1 MSTID
6 QIKWLQAQGYGVSAI
21 ADFLGCDRKTVRKYL
36 QQTNFSPTVPVK
48 RPRTSKLDPY
58 KATID
63 TWLAEDTHH
72 WYKQRHTAQR
82 IFDRLREA
90 FPDFPVSYRTVRRYV
105 HERRRTAPTTG
116 TLELEWHPGEAQVDF
131 GQAEVI
137 EHGQPV
143 RMHALCL
150 TFPYSNAGF
159 LQLFRGENAECVVHG
174 LVDMFHHIGG
184 PHGAWS
190 STMPAASVGG
200 SETRFG

>member
-90 FPDFPVSYRTVRRYV
+90 FPGLPGIVSNG
-105 HERRRTAPTTG
+105 P
-116 TLELEWHPGEAQVDF
+116 
-131 GQAEVI
+131 
-137 EHGQPV
+137 
-143 RMHALCL
+143 ALC
-150 TFPYSNAGF
+150 PRAAPDGADDRNVGIGVASW
-159 LQLFRGENAECVVHG
+159 
-174 LVDMFHHIGG
+174 GG
-184 PHGAWS
+184 PGRFRPGRGHRAR
-190 STMPAASVGG
+190 P
-200 SETRFG
+200 TRANARPLSHVSL